1 MDCFCQALYFCGKE
15 ILMIIQSTSLSQT
28 NHTGVKTKV
37 AVAKGDGIGPEI
49 MDATLRI
56 LDAAGA
62 DIDPQFIDLGE
73 KVYLSGNTAG
83 ISKESWDIINDTKIL
98 LKAPITTPQ
107 GSGYK
112 SLNVTIRKSL
122 NLFANVRPCKS
133 LYPFVQTRHPKMDV
147 VVVRENEE
155 DLYAGI
161 EHQQTADVFQCLK
174 LVSKTGSERI
184 IRYAFEYA
192 RQNKRKKVTCML
204 KDNIMKHTDGMFHR
218 VFKQIGKEYPE
229 IEQEVQIIDI
239 GAARLAA
246 RPENYDVVV
255 TLNLYG
261 DILSDITA
269 EIAGS
274 VGLAGSANIGR
285 NYAMFEAIHGSAP
298 DIAGQNIANPSGLIN
313 ASVMM
318 LQHIG
323 RPEIGELIANA
334 WLKTL
339 EDGYHTPDIFNE
351 AFSKER
357 VGTSVFADKVI
368 ERLGQKP
375 EKLKAVSFAA
385 GSALVQEE
393 ESKAISLGKKQL
405 VGVDVFVDW
414 DGKDPNQIGELLNQS
429 SEGIMQLKMITNRG
443 VKVYPNGNP
452 ETYCTDHWRCR
463 FVRADVDLSA
473 PVIYQPLEA
482 KQVVQLLGQLVGD
495 GIDVIKTENLYF
507 FGEERGFTLGQG
519 E

>member
-1 MDCFCQALYFCGKE
+1 MLTQSKENLENKQAKDL
-15 ILMIIQSTSLSQT
+15 
-28 NHTGVKTKV
+28 VPV
-37 AVAKGDGIGPEI
+37 AVASGDGIGPEI
-49 MDATLRI
+49 MKATLQI

-62 DIDPQFIDLGE
+62 RIAPQYIEVGE

-83 ISKESWDIINDTKIL
+83 ISDESWDTINETKIL

-133 LYPFVQTRHPKMDV
+133 IHPFVRTLHPKMDV
-147 VVVRENEE
+147 VIVRENEE

-161 EHQQTADVFQCLK
+161 EHQQTDDVIQCLK
-174 LVSKTGSERI
+174 LVTKSGSERI

-192 RQNKRKKVTCML
+192 KKNKRKKVTCMV
-204 KDNIMKHTDGMFHR
+204 KDNIMKHTDGMFHK
-218 VFKQIGKEYPE
+218 VFKEVGKEYPE
-229 IEQEVQIIDI
+229 LEQEVQIIDI
-239 GAARLAA
+239 GAARLAT

-261 DILSDITA
+261 DIISDITA

-298 DIAGQNIANPSGLIN
+298 DISGKNIANPSGLIN
-313 ASVMM
+313 ASVML

-323 RPEIGELIANA
+323 QSEIGEKIANA
-334 WLKTL
+334 LLKTL
-339 EDGYHTPDIFNE
+339 EDGIHTADIFNQE
-351 AFSKER
+351 FSKTKAS
-357 VGTSVFADKVI
+357 TSDFTKAVI
-368 ERLGQKP
+368 ERLGEKP
-375 EKLKAVSFAA
+375 TRLTPVSFEA
-385 GSALVQEE
+385 G
-393 ESKAISLGKKQL
+393 AIEIKEQLLTLQKETKKTL
-405 VGVDVFVDW
+405 VGVDIFLDW
-414 DGKDPNQIGELLNQS
+414 KGKNPNELGEKLKPASQDIL
-429 SEGIMQLKMITNRG
+429 QLKMITNRG
-443 VKVYPNGNP
+443 VKVYPNGNK

-463 FVRADVDLSA
+463 FVNPNLDLTTK
-473 PVIYQPLEA
+473 PNYEVIDANKIIALMG
-482 KQVVQLLGQLVGD
+482 LLLKEGF
-495 GIDVIKTENLYF
+495 DVIKTENLYF
-507 FGEERGFTLGQG
+507 FDDERGFTLGQG